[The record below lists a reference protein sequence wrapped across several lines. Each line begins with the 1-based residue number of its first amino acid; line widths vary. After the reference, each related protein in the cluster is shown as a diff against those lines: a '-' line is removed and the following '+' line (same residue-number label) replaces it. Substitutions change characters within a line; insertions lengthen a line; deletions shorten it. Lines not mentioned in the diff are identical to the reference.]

1 MRVKIIVALI
11 ILTGLIYLCCKD
23 RKADSVK
30 VDVTE
35 AVDTTQVDSV
45 TIVDTLAISK

>member
-1 MRVKIIVALI
+1 MRVKIIVVLI
-11 ILTGLIYLCCKD
+11 IFMGLICLCCED
-23 RKADSVK
+23 RKVDSVK